1 MFIHV
6 LYYGFKLYCFIF
18 HPIRM
23 GVRVLMTRD
32 GKVWLVRHTYQGGWF
47 LPGGGLNKNET
58 LDEAAH
64 REAWEE
70 TGAKLGTL
78 TMMGA
83 YSNFVEWKSDHTVV
97 FVCREFEFTGKPD
110 GEIAEL
116 REFDLNHLPQDIW
129 PGHRRRLL
137 EFQAGIENPQFGTW

>member
-18 HPIRM
+18 RPIRM
-23 GVRVLMTRD
+23 GVRVLMIRD

-97 FVCREFEFTGKPD
+97 FVCREFEFTGKPA
-110 GEIAEL
+110 GARL
-116 REFDLNHLPQDIW
+116 SRGGG

>member
-18 HPIRM
+18 RPIRM
-23 GVRVLMTRD
+23 GVRVLMIRD

-116 REFDLNHLPQDIW
+116 REFDLNHLPQDISQ
-129 PGHRRRLL
+129 GHRRRLL

>member
-1 MFIHV
+1 MFIHI

-18 HPIRM
+18 RPIRM

-116 REFDLNHLPQDIW
+116 REFDLKELPQDIW